1 MAQYNEKKKASN
13 QKWDS
18 QNLDRISVALPKGMK
33 ATILEHAARKGET
46 MNGYVKRVI
55 EEAISRENAE

>member
-1 MAQYNEKKKASN
+1 MAISKAQQAAVKRYNDN
-13 QKWDS
+13 HY
-18 QNLDRISVALPKGMK
+18 DRIEVKVPKGMK

-46 MNGYVKRVI
+46 MNGYVKRAI